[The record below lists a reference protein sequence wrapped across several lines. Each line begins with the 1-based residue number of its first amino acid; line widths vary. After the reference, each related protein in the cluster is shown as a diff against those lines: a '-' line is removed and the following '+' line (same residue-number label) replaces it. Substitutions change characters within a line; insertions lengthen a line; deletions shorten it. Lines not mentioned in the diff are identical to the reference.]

1 MLPIKNCLSIIF
13 LILFT
18 GLALADSSVD
28 INLKQNAF
36 KVAPGEHF
44 ILKFELD
51 NRVDDDND
59 IDAVDLYLLDLRE
72 NFEVIKVKGEN
83 WEHEFVERYN
93 DEHIFI
99 REAKNQSVK
108 VHLRAK
114 EGAEGNFDLQ
124 GYYQFMDFDG
134 SVIGLG
140 DNQAIGPAHDGQNHY
155 FARVEVK
162 EKKAELKDY
171 NPSKYQ
177 NAPSHVRLGAKE
189 DGLSFLRQNPLYLA
203 LNAWLAG
210 IIA

>member
-13 LILFT
+13 LILFA
-18 GLALADSSVD
+18 GLALADSSID
-28 INLKQNAF
+28 LTLKQNRF

-44 ILKFELD
+44 ILKFELEGL
-51 NRVDDDND
+51 VDDDND
-59 IDAVDLYLLDLRE
+59 IDAIDLYLLDLRD

-83 WEHEFVERYN
+83 WEHELVERYN

-114 EGAEGNFDLQ
+114 EGVTGTFDLQ

-134 SVIGLG
+134 SVMGLG
-140 DNQAIGPAHDGQNHY
+140 DNQAIGPTHDNQNHY

-162 EKKAELKDY
+162 EKEASLKEYD
-171 NPSKYQ
+171 PSKYQ
-177 NAPSHVRLGAKE
+177 NAPSHIRLEAQE
-189 DGLSFLRQNPLYLA
+189 DGLNFLRQNPLYLA